1 MIYLGGPIARKGIA
15 RSEKRIN
22 LQKESIM
29 AGLYLGIAVAGLNAL
44 VAMGVVIAFAL
55 IAR

>member
-1 MIYLGGPIARKGIA
+1 MYLGGPIARKGIA
-15 RSEKRIN
+15 MSGKPIN

-44 VAMGVVIAFAL
+44 VAMGLVIAFM
-55 IAR
+55 